1 MGTRMGAIQRGATN
15 VWGSVAPN
23 CPLWFRHQ
31 LKGLLNGV
39 VKLALAGEGGVET
52 ARQFSPQQ
60 IANIFKKLI
69 SRQTRGY
76 FSTNNFVDMQLLARK
91 IIL

>member
-1 MGTRMGAIQRGATN
+1 
-15 VWGSVAPN
+15 
-23 CPLWFRHQ
+23 
-31 LKGLLNGV
+31 V
-39 VKLALAGEGGVET
+39 VKLALAGEGGVGT
-52 ARQFSPQQ
+52 ARQFSPKQ

-76 FSTNNFVDMQLLARK
+76 FSTNNFVDMQLLART